1 MTETLQ
7 LLNPNTMQR
16 FDADRL
22 ARSSYFSNLTGTA
35 ADWTVRNSL
44 PPLSCGPGWQAR
56 FDYSHLGT
64 FFFHHQS

>member
-1 MTETLQ
+1 
-7 LLNPNTMQR
+7 MQR

-22 ARSSYFSNLTGTA
+22 TRCSYFSNLTGGA
-35 ADWTVRNSL
+35 ADWTMRNSL

-64 FFFHHQS
+64 FLFHQPWYHRSEGTNANLW